1 MRDLREFHDPDLYLP
16 IGGKTYRITSPNA
29 EDGLRLRA
37 LFADPEAKFTDDDQ
51 VAEIKRL
58 FGATREPHMAEV
70 YVFDDAGEPVVDPE
84 TGQPVTE
91 TRDVGRWVGGVWQEM
106 NDDGVSWPEIMH
118 AGTTAM
124 LHYGQGASLAE
135 IFWETGMGDMEGNR
149 LPPAPTETTATGG
162 QRSSNPKRR
171 KRAKRQQQRK

>member
-37 LFADPEAKFTDDDQ
+37 LFAEPGATFTDDDQ

-58 FGATREPHMAEV
+58 FGATRHEHIVDVP
-70 YVFDDAGEPVVDPE
+70 VFDDE
-84 TGQPVTE
+84 GQPVIDPATGVQRIE
-91 TRDVGRWVGGVWQEM
+91 SRDVGRWVGGVWEEM
-106 NDDGVSWPEIMH
+106 NADGVSWPEIMH

-124 LHYGQGASLAE
+124 LHYGQGATLAE
-135 IFWETGMGDMEGNR
+135 IYWETGMGDIEGNR
-149 LPPAPTETTATGG
+149 LPPAPKTATGG
-162 QRSSNPKRR
+162 TRSSNPQARKTAKRNRRR
-171 KRAKRQQQRK
+171 KN

>member
-1 MRDLREFHDPDLYLP
+1 VRDLREFHDPDLYLP

-37 LFADPEAKFTDDDQ
+37 LFAEPDAKFTDDDQ

-58 FGATREPHMAEV
+58 FGATREPRMAEV
-70 YVFDDAGEPVVDPE
+70 YVYDAAGEPVIDSQ
-84 TGQPVTE
+84 TGLPVTE
-91 TRDVGRWVGGVWQEM
+91 IKDVGNWVGGVWQEM
-106 NDDGVSWPEIMH
+106 NDDGISWREIMH

-124 LHYGQGASLAE
+124 LHYGQGATLAE

-149 LPPAPTETTATGG
+149 LPPAPETMTGG
-162 QRSSNPKRR
+162 PRSSSPKKRKAAKRTQRR
-171 KRAKRQQQRK
+171 K